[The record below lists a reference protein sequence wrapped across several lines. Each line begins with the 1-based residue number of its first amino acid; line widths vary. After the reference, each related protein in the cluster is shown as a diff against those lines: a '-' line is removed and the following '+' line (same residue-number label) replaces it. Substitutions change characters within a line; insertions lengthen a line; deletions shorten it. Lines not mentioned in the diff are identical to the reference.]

1 MSFLLTMTAAVAL
14 GAAPPPHSGDTSQT
28 IVVEGIRDQRK
39 PANDYLDKVIPPVF
53 DAQLGRFE
61 DRLCPSAIGLPANLK
76 GEVMARMRQVAAAAG
91 VPTASGNCTS
101 NLLLIVVDDKKAVIE
116 GMRREKQAYLYG
128 IGKDR
133 VKRLESSPAPV
144 AAWQITDVIGADG
157 MPLRMDGDGFPRLFT
172 TVSPSR
178 LRTTTRGRMLAAVVI
193 VETKALVDVTTRQLA
208 DFALVRALAPTQY
221 KDKEAPSSSVM
232 SLFNRDVRPQ
242 DAPQSLTWWDLVFLK
257 ALFDTRSDA
266 TSLAQRNEVRDKM
279 VKEIAKIPP
288 EQR

>member
-157 MPLRMDGDGFPRLFT
+157 MPLRMDGDGFRAC
-172 TVSPSR
+172 SR
-178 LRTTTRGRMLAAVVI
+178 PYRRRAFGRRPAAGVGGGGHRRNQSARRRHDPAIGGLRIGSRSG
-193 VETKALVDVTTRQLA
+193 
-208 DFALVRALAPTQY
+208 
-221 KDKEAPSSSVM
+221 S
-232 SLFNRDVRPQ
+232 
-242 DAPQSLTWWDLVFLK
+242 
-257 ALFDTRSDA
+257 DT
-266 TSLAQRNEVRDKM
+266 
-279 VKEIAKIPP
+279 I
-288 EQR
+288 